1 MRRTVTVLVVLLA
14 ALSVAAPARAG
25 GLQNLLIGLNG
36 LLTFPADPVMMVVT
50 PPEQLEDMPAFPVL
64 GRIAGLVVGTL
75 QGGYRAF
82 SGATDVVTAAFIVV
96 PSFSPQPR
104 YQLIPGIEFEE

>member
-1 MRRTVTVLVVLLA
+1 MRRTVIVLATLA
-14 ALSVAAPARAG
+14 TLSVGTPARAG
-25 GLQNLLIGLNG
+25 GLHNLLIGLNG

-50 PPEQLEDMPAFPVL
+50 PPEQLEDMPGFPVT
-64 GRIAGLVVGTL
+64 GRIAGLFVGTL

-82 SGATDVVTAAFIVV
+82 SGATDVVTSVLIVI

-104 YQLIPGIEFEE
+104 FQLIPGFAYEE